1 MAEWTIVDSGT
12 YDEATQQAL
21 ERVLLDRVADG
32 AIGPTLRIWYRDRP
46 AVALGRYQAYAD
58 EVAADYV
65 ASEGISVV
73 RRITGGGAMFVQ
85 PERVITYSLYL
96 PADRVTDDIRQSY
109 SDLDRWA
116 IETLQELG
124 LDAFHE
130 PLNDIAHEEG
140 KIGGS
145 AQRRTDDAIL
155 HHTTMSYA
163 LDIEAMLR
171 VLRVGAETVSETAI
185 ESADRRV
192 ARITDHTEVSRSA
205 VIDALIDGI
214 RERHGATERKLTD
227 DELKRAQALV
237 DEQFGTD
244 AWTRQL

>member
-1 MAEWTIVDSGT
+1 MTEWTIVDSGT
-12 YDEATQQAL
+12 YDEPTQQAL
-21 ERVLLDRVADG
+21 ERVLLDRVAEG

-46 AVALGRYQAYAD
+46 AVALGRFQAYDD

-65 ASEGISVV
+65 ASENIDVV

-109 SDLDRWA
+109 RDLDEWA
-116 IETLQELG
+116 IETLQECG
-124 LDAFHE
+124 VDAFHE
-130 PLNDIAHEEG
+130 PLNDISHYEG

-145 AQRRTDDAIL
+145 AQRRTDDAVL

-163 LDIEAMLR
+163 LDIPEMLR
-171 VLRVGAETVSETAI
+171 VLRVGADTLSDEAI

-192 ARITDHTEVSRSA
+192 TRITDHTAASRSA

-214 RERHGATERKLTD
+214 RDRHGATERDLTD
-227 DELKRAQALV
+227 DELGRARTLV